1 MVKHVYYKKQ
11 ATGCTWHL
19 LSKMERQ
26 IPLSKRREQE
36 RKRKKQARQERLMIG
51 YIGIKYPLV
60 YKEAKEYYNKLN
72 NIYPNKHDLLKTPRF
87 RELQPSKIRDNMSL
101 KIQLTNLEANK
112 AKSREAIEQRPRN
125 QETLTRQD
133 SNATSLIT
141 ETQTDLEDS
150 NATSLIPEI
159 PVDLE
164 DSNATSLIPEIP
176 ADLEDSNPTS
186 LIPEIPADLEDINP
200 TSLIPELSAD
210 QMQAIIND
218 LRADPEL
225 RKIMNEC
232 EEGMD
237 EEVNIDMDIDITIS
251 DKLWEDEL
259 LYW

>member
-26 IPLSKRREQE
+26 TLLNKRREQE
-36 RKRKKQARQERLMIG
+36 RKRKNQARQERLMIG
-51 YIGIKYPLV
+51 YIGIKYPLM

-72 NIYPNKHDLLKTPRF
+72 SIYPNKNDLLKTPRF
-87 RELQPSKIRDNMSL
+87 RELQLGKIRDNMSL

-159 PVDLE
+159 P
-164 DSNATSLIPEIP
+164 
-176 ADLEDSNPTS
+176 
-186 LIPEIPADLEDINP
+186 ADLEDINA

>member
-19 LSKMERQ
+19 LSEMEGQ
-26 IPLSKRREQE
+26 IVLSKKREQE
-36 RKRKKQARQERLMIG
+36 RMRKKQARQERLMIG
-51 YIGIKYPLV
+51 YIGIKHPLV
-60 YKEAKEYYNKLN
+60 YKEAEEYYNKLN
-72 NIYPNKHDLLKTPRF
+72 SIYPNKHDLLKAPRF
-87 RELQPSKIRDNMSL
+87 KELQPSKIRDNMSL
-101 KIQLTNLEANK
+101 KIQLTNFEANK
-112 AKSREAIEQRPRN
+112 TKNREVIEQRPRN
-125 QETLTRQD
+125 QETLTRQDSNATSLITETQTGLEDSNATSLITETQTDLED

-164 DSNATSLIPEIP
+164 DT
-176 ADLEDSNPTS
+176 NPTS
-186 LIPEIPADLEDINP
+186 LI
-200 TSLIPELSAD
+200 SELSAD

-225 RKIMNEC
+225 EKIMNEC

-237 EEVNIDMDIDITIS
+237 EEVYIDMDIDITIS
-251 DKLWEDEL
+251 DKLCEDEL